1 MPNKPPVFFRPP
13 GDQPRPST
21 NGNGHQGLA
30 GPPAAVIAPPPP
42 AVAAPADP
50 PRVITSFPGLAPA
63 AATAPTDSPYR
74 YAPPADTTVPEIDY
88 EIVRTLQ
95 SLVSDRIRDRLRGR
109 DISNAE
115 QRAITEEETRRLV
128 IEHIDNRIQ
137 AGDRQQVPVG
147 YEDALFQAVTAYL
160 LGLGRLQP
168 LIDDE
173 SVENIQVLGHD
184 KVRVEYADGRV
195 DETSFKAAGSDDELI
210 EMLQRLAARGGATE
224 RTLSTSKPVLH
235 LRLPDGSRMV
245 AAYVVTP
252 RPVVVIRRHRILSVS
267 LDDLAARGTITP
279 VLAGFLRA
287 AVGGYLNIM
296 IAGLPN
302 SGKSTLLRAVASEIP
317 ADEWFA
323 TMETEFEL
331 GLDRTGRHPWAVAFE
346 ERQGHGEIGPNG
358 RPEGELSLTDLF
370 PHMLRMSVQRV
381 VVGEVRSAE
390 VVSMFDAGDTTQGT
404 LSTIHARHP
413 HAVFDRLAGLLMRY
427 GASPNRD
434 GAYIQV
440 ANALDLVLFV
450 NMERRRGQAPRRYVS
465 HVLEIN
471 GVAENGG
478 IARSEIF
485 APRHPGGIG
494 EPTGVRPSDRLLNAL
509 QYGGLDLQSL
519 NSTGTWEQG
528 R

>member
-1 MPNKPPVFFRPP
+1 VFFRPP
-13 GDQPRPST
+13 AQGPVT
-21 NGNGHQGLA
+21 NGNGHHPAVTLA
-30 GPPAAVIAPPPP
+30 PPPGPALVRPAAAPPAASVDGA
-42 AVAAPADP
+42 
-50 PRVITSFPGLAPA
+50 
-63 AATAPTDSPYR
+63 PYR
-74 YAPPADTTVPEIDY
+74 YDPVQDSVPEVDY
-88 EIVRTLQ
+88 ELVRTLQ
-95 SLVSDRIRDRLRGR
+95 SLVSDRVRDRLRGR
-109 DISNAE
+109 DVSNAE
-115 QRAITEEETRRLV
+115 QRTITEEETRRLV
-128 IEHIDNRIQ
+128 GEHVDNRIQ
-137 AGDRQQVPVG
+137 AGERDRVPAG

-160 LGLGRLQP
+160 LGFGRLQP
-168 LIDDE
+168 LIDDDA
-173 SVENIQVLGHD
+173 VENIQVLGHD

-195 DETSFKAAGSDDELI
+195 DENGFQAAGSDDELI
-210 EMLQRLAARGGATE
+210 EMLQRLAARGGTTE

-267 LDDLAARGTITP
+267 LDDLVGRGTITP
-279 VLAGFLRA
+279 ALVAFLRA
-287 AVGGYLNIM
+287 AVGGFLNIM

-390 VVSMFDAGDTTQGT
+390 VISMFDAGDTTQGT

-450 NMERRRGQAPRRYVS
+450 NMERRRGLPPRRYVS
-465 HVLEIN
+465 HVLEVN
-471 GVAENGG
+471 GTGENGG
-478 IARSEIF
+478 IARSELF
-485 APRHPGGIG
+485 APRVPGGIA
-494 EPTGVRPSDRLLNAL
+494 EPTGVRPSDRILQAL
-509 QYGGLDLQSL
+509 QFGGLDLQIL
-519 NSTGTWEQG
+519 TGGGDWQRG

>member
-1 MPNKPPVFFRPP
+1 MPKPPVFFRPQ
-13 GDQPRPST
+13 GDQPRP
-21 NGNGHQGLA
+21 NANGHQSLA
-30 GPPAAVIAPPPP
+30 APPVAVIAPS
-42 AVAAPADP
+42 APAADP
-50 PRVITSFPGLAPA
+50 ARVITSFPSLAPVA
-63 AATAPTDSPYR
+63 PSAPTAAPYR
-74 YAPPADTTVPEIDY
+74 YAPAADTAVPEIDY

-115 QRAITEEETRRLV
+115 QRAITEEETHRLV

-137 AGDRQQVPVG
+137 AGDRNHVPVG

-252 RPVVVIRRHRILSVS
+252 RPVVVIRRHRIMKVS
-267 LDDLAARGTITP
+267 LDELTTLGTITP
-279 VLAGFLRA
+279 TLAAFLRA
-287 AVGGYLNIM
+287 AVAGHLNIM
-296 IAGLPN
+296 IAGIPG
-302 SGKSTLLRAVASEIP
+302 SGKTTLLRAIASEIP

-331 GLDRTGRHPWAVAFE
+331 GLDRTGVHPWAVPFE

-370 PHMLRMSVQRV
+370 PHMLRMSMQRV
-381 VVGEVRSAE
+381 VVGEVRAAE
-390 VVSMFDAGDTTQGT
+390 VVPMFDAGDTTHGT
-404 LSTIHARHP
+404 LSTIHSRRP
-413 HAVFDRLAGLLMRY
+413 HAVFDRLAGMLMRY
-427 GASPNRD
+427 GASPNPQ
-434 GAYIQV
+434 GAYMQIV
-440 ANALDLVLFV
+440 NAIDLVVFQHL
-450 NMERRRGQAPRRYVS
+450 ERRRGQKPRRYVS
-465 HVLEIN
+465 HVIEVN
-471 GVAENGG
+471 GLADSGVG
-478 IARSEIF
+478 IARSDLF
-485 APRHPGGIG
+485 APRTPGGIA
-494 EPTGVRPSDRLLNAL
+494 EPTGVRPGDDVLDALL
-509 QYGGLDLQSL
+509 YGGLDLQSL
-519 NSTGTWEQG
+519 SGAGDWLRG

>member
-1 MPNKPPVFFRPP
+1 MANKPPVFFRPHGP
-13 GDQPRPST
+13 APAI
-21 NGNGHQGLA
+21 NGRQALTTPVA
-30 GPPAAVIAPPPP
+30 APPPVP
-42 AVAAPADP
+42 APVLHLPAPASILASYPSLLPAP
-50 PRVITSFPGLAPA
+50 PDAPYAYAPA
-63 AATAPTDSPYR
+63 A
-74 YAPPADTTVPEIDY
+74 PEPDVEVDY
-88 EIVRTLQ
+88 EVVRTMQ
-95 SLVSDRIRDRLRGR
+95 SLVSDRVRERLRGR
-109 DISNAE
+109 DVSNAE
-115 QRAITEEETRRLV
+115 QRTITEEQTRQLV
-128 IEHIDNRIQ
+128 REHADARVT
-137 AGDRQQVPVG
+137 AGDRIPPG
-147 YEDALFQAVTAYL
+147 YEDALYQAVTAYL

-168 LIDDE
+168 LIDDDN
-173 SVENIQVLGHD
+173 VENIQVLGHD
-184 KVRVEYADGRV
+184 KVRVEYADGRI
-195 DETSFKAAGSDDELI
+195 DETSFTAAGSDDELI
-210 EMLQRLAARGGATE
+210 ELLQRLAARGGSTE
-224 RTLSTSKPVLH
+224 RTMSTSKPVLH

-267 LDDLAARGTITP
+267 LDDLVGRGSITP
-279 VLAGFLRA
+279 VLAAFLRA
-287 AVGGYLNIM
+287 AVGGFLNIM

-323 TMETEFEL
+323 TMETEYEL
-331 GLDRTGRHPWAVAFE
+331 GLDRTGHHRWAVAFE

-390 VVSMFDAGDTTQGT
+390 VISMFDAGDTTQGT

-450 NMERRRGQAPRRYVS
+450 NLERRRGQPPRRYVS
-465 HVLEIN
+465 HVIEVN
-471 GVAENGG
+471 GTGESGG
-478 IARSEIF
+478 IARSELF
-485 APRHPGGIG
+485 APRTFGSVA
-494 EPTGVRPSDRLLNAL
+494 EPTGVRPSDRILNAL
-509 QYGGLDLQSL
+509 IFGGLDPNLLTAGGDWQ
-519 NSTGTWEQG
+519 QG